1 MSRKEPGKNAVIT
14 SAVNVQ
20 VDIEIVDTFAEV
32 IFQDDS
38 ASCNRAWSVQIFP
51 QERYQLKVMTGK

>member
-1 MSRKEPGKNAVIT
+1 MRMKHISTITDDIRLMSRKEPGKNAVIT

-38 ASCNRAWSVQIFP
+38 ASCNRA
-51 QERYQLKVMTGK
+51 